1 MELLD
6 IIDRIFTSI
15 VECGYVSAESHGDV
29 IARASEIMRCLPE
42 ISVIEHCLFTEV
54 IGREQPFRPG
64 EVSVDDVTA
73 LLSRI
78 DYSDLQLAVKS
89 IERIFDV
96 HILKTTR
103 MMEMR
108 CPKELVSSELKA
120 LGKME
125 DDPDLIKKI
134 QTHVFYNYNHS
145 VSTKTQISK
154 ACSEI
159 EDEFMLSLMGI

>member
-6 IIDRIFTSI
+6 LIDRIFMSV
-15 VECGYVSAESHGDV
+15 VECGYVSAESHGDI
-29 IARASEIMRCLPE
+29 IARASEIIRCLPE

-54 IGREQPFRPG
+54 IEREKPFRPG

-73 LLSRI
+73 LLSKI
-78 DYSDLQLAVKS
+78 DHSDLQLAVKS
-89 IERIFDV
+89 IERLFDV
-96 HILKTTR
+96 HILKTKR

-120 LGKME
+120 LGKIE
-125 DDPDLIKKI
+125 DDLDLITKV
-134 QTHVFYNYNHS
+134 QTYVFYNYNHS
-145 VSTKTQISK
+145 VSTKTQIQK